1 MLINILLV
9 SLGGALGATLRF
21 TISPQIDKLFN
32 SNFPFG
38 IFVVNI
44 IGCFFIGLL
53 ISLFENKLMLSENL
67 KIFLIIGF
75 LGSLTT
81 FSTFALDNFNL
92 VNQRNFYFLF
102 LNLILTN
109 FVGLVMVF
117 LGIRAI
123 KIFN

>member
-44 IGCFFIGLL
+44 MGCFFIGLL

-102 LNLILTN
+102 VNLILTN
-109 FVGLVMVF
+109 VVGLVMVF

>member
-1 MLINILLV
+1 
-9 SLGGALGATLRF
+9 LGGALGATLRF
-21 TISPQIDKLFN
+21 TVSPQIDKLFN

-53 ISLFENKLMLSENL
+53 ISLFENKFLLSENL
-67 KIFLIIGF
+67 KIFMIIGF

-92 VNQRNFYFLF
+92 LNQKYFYLLF
-102 LNLILTN
+102 LNLFLTN
-109 FVGLVMVF
+109 FTGVVMVF
-117 LGIRAI
+117 LGIRTI
-123 KIFN
+123 KFFN